1 MLVLKLSGIQ
11 RILETLD
18 LLKNKLNSMDKEN
31 KILVE
36 LKEKLLY
43 SIVPSFVSVYSTKII
58 EKRKDRRNKD
68 KILIVP

>member
-18 LLKNKLNSMDKEN
+18 LLKNKLNSMSKEN

-36 LKEKLLY
+36 LKEQLLY

-58 EKRKDRRNKD
+58 QKEKIEEI
-68 KILIVP
+68 KIRF